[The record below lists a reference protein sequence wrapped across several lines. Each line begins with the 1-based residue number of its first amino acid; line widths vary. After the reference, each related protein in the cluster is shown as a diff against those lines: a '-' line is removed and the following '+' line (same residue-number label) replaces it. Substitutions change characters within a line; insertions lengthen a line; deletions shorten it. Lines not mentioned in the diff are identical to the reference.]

1 LALGTLWF
9 IDIVLAVASIMV
21 LTGLLYLYRSN
32 FKTLRAP
39 LSLGLIVFAA
49 LFLIENLVAIYSYVS
64 LNDSLSGTGLASSVA
79 MPMLALNAVEL
90 VGFATLFYV
99 SWR

>member
-1 LALGTLWF
+1 MAIGTLWL
-9 IDIVLAVASIMV
+9 IDIVLAVASIAV
-21 LTGLLYLYRSN
+21 LTGLLYIYRSN
-32 FKTLRAP
+32 FRTLRAP
-39 LSLGLIVFAA
+39 LSFGLILFAA
-49 LFLIENLVAIYSYVS
+49 LFLIENLAAIYFYVS

-79 MPMLALNAVEL
+79 LPMLALNAVEL